1 MNAQIIKITEET
13 IPWDEV
19 IAIDGL
25 GQALVGFIDEVVDG
39 YQCESDE
46 TSLENVT
53 HFMYIPKIKQY

>member
-25 GQALVGFIDEVVDG
+25 GQALVGFIDEVGDG

-46 TSLENVT
+46 TLLENVT